1 MEPYTAPR
9 TCIDSLE
16 RSKQRGTDMRL
27 GTWNVRRLA
36 EELKEKYQV
45 ELRLSGSTE
54 VQTGKRGTEPA
65 SDDICFFFLELRS

>member
-1 MEPYTAPR
+1 
-9 TCIDSLE
+9 
-16 RSKQRGTDMRL
+16 MRL